1 MKTAVIFLIAF
12 TLIAL
17 NTFAHDSPQW
27 GLPEHAKARL
37 GKGYVTRSV
46 AYSPDGTRLAVATDI
61 GVWLYDT
68 STHEEVALLSGHMQG
83 VFNVAFSPDGS
94 IIASASGWED
104 ASVRLWD
111 AATGAQ
117 KMVLDGGPSWVDS
130 IAFSP
135 DGKTLASTARHS
147 GLKFWDT
154 ATGEEKR
161 VLRTPWDI
169 ELVAFSPDGATLAS
183 AVGFLNNTV
192 RLWDLATG
200 TEKLAIVLGDSESV
214 AHIAFS
220 PDGKTLAIVGSSSS
234 NYSIFFCDPV
244 TGEKNQILTG
254 HDYRIT
260 SIAFSPNSKTFASS
274 DKWGDFPIRL
284 WDVATGRHTYYLAGD
299 IRRIEDI
306 TFSPDGTT
314 LAGVTGEDDGNLHF
328 WDVKT
333 GARTATVT
341 GHIRTVEHIAFTADG
356 TMLVTVGDRST
367 LLWNVSTGTYRTGVQ
382 RRYVFGYPAQ
392 LHIYGGT
399 LAVDNHNSSISLLD
413 SLTGDAKMTLYRP
426 SDAWDVSSDAYPRIS
441 DIAISLDGSTVA
453 SADYTK
459 SEHTIS
465 IWDTI
470 TGEHKHTLPGHAGR
484 INAIAFSPDGELLA
498 SGSDD
503 TAIRVWHPIA
513 GLALLTLRGHTDSI
527 TTLAFGTRGRKLASG
542 SVDATIRLWNIATD
556 ESEHTLSVY
565 SDSHYPEC
573 LAFSSDQRTLAGGT
587 FRMVEVWDTT
597 TGEKKAKLVGHRS
610 GVNSVAFNPV
620 NGMLASGSNDGT
632 VLLWDIAFNT
642 GVSSLT
648 GDVNRDGMVNIED
661 LLLVVK
667 RFGQAGPNIAD
678 ANGDGEVNIEDLLLV
693 AGELEANAAAPP
705 IYSDDMLMLSPTIV
719 KRWLDH
725 ARGLGLEDTT
735 SQRGIRFLER
745 LLAALKPRDT
755 ALLPNYPNPF
765 NPETW
770 IPYRLAAHAQVS
782 LSIYDEAGRVVRQ
795 MDLGYQRPGFY
806 TSPSEAIYWDGRN
819 TYGEPVASGV
829 YVYRLTAGDYSASRR
844 MVIVK

>member
-1 MKTAVIFLIAF
+1 MKTAVIFLITF
-12 TLIAL
+12 SLIAL

-83 VFNVAFSPDGS
+83 VFNVAFSPDGTL
-94 IIASASGWED
+94 IASASGWED

-117 KMVLDGGPSWVDS
+117 KMVLDGGPHWVDS

-154 ATGEEKR
+154 VTGEEKR
-161 VLRTPWDI
+161 VLRTLWDI
-169 ELVAFSPDGATLAS
+169 ELVAYSPDGATLAS

-220 PDGKTLAIVGSSSS
+220 PDGKTLAIVGSSGS
-234 NYSIFFCDPV
+234 NYNIYFCDPV
-244 TGEKNQILTG
+244 TGGKNQILTG

-284 WDVATGRHTYYLAGD
+284 WDVATGRHSYYLAGD
-299 IRRIEDI
+299 TRRIEDI

-314 LAGVTGEDDGNLHF
+314 IAGVTSNDDGNLHF
-328 WDVKT
+328 WDVNT

-341 GHIRTVEHIAFTADG
+341 GHIKTVDHIAFTADG

-367 LLWNVSTGTYRTGVQ
+367 QLWNVSTGTYRTGVQ
-382 RRYVFGYPAQ
+382 RRGVFGYSAQ
-392 LHIYGGT
+392 LHTYGGT
-399 LAVDNHNSSISLLD
+399 LAIDNHNTTISLLD
-413 SLTGDAKMTLYRP
+413 SLTGEAKTTLYRP
-426 SDAWDVSSDAYPRIS
+426 SDAWDVSIQAYPRIS
-441 DIAISLDGSTVA
+441 DIAISLDGSMVA

-465 IWDTI
+465 IWDTT
-470 TGEHKHTLPGHAGR
+470 TGEHKRTLPGHAGR
-484 INAIAFSPDGELLA
+484 INTLAFSPDGELLA

-503 TAIRVWHPIA
+503 NTVRVLHPVA
-513 GLALLTLRGHTDSI
+513 GLSLLTLSGHTEPI
-527 TTLAFGTRGRKLASG
+527 TTLAFGPYGRKLASG

-587 FRMVEVWDTT
+587 FKTVEVWDTT
-597 TGEKKAKLVGHRS
+597 TGDKKATLVGHRS

-632 VLLWDIAFNT
+632 VLLWDVAFNT
-642 GVSSLT
+642 GVSRLT

-678 ANGDGEVNIEDLLLV
+678 ANGDGVVNIEDLLLV

-705 IYSDDMLMLSPTIV
+705 IYSDDMAMLSAIEV
-719 KRWLDH
+719 KQWLDH
-725 ARGLGLEDTT
+725 ARVLGLEDTT
-735 SQRGIRFLER
+735 SQRGIRFLQR

-770 IPYRLAAHAQVS
+770 IPYRLAADAQVS
-782 LSIYDEAGRVVRQ
+782 LSIYNGVGRVVRQ
-795 MDLGYQRPGFY
+795 MNLGYQRQGFY
-806 TSPSEAIYWDGRN
+806 TNPSEAIYWDGRN

-829 YVYRLTAGDYSASRR
+829 YVYRFTAGDYSASRR